1 MNGPLFD
8 AGLDRIEPEDAEEV
22 ATRKRLIAQA
32 SRRAIR
38 AKDDQ
43 TLITALAN
51 QVDKECD
58 RAERLATELA
68 NYQEASRAIRQ
79 TQQSFR
85 VKRVIYSDNLNL
97 RNKELADNVARME
110 AELAESRNRYEATV
124 KSQAARIAD
133 LNESNNIAQLLIA
146 NYNASEDEE
155 ADVERRLSKR
165 FERERRQYDSQV
177 EDLSQRN
184 EDLRLLL
191 AEEKKKYERMLRERN
206 QSNAD
211 AMEAEMG
218 AMR

>member
-32 SRRAIR
+32 SRRAVR

-58 RAERLATELA
+58 TAERLATELA

-97 RNKELADNVARME
+97 WNKELADNVARME
-110 AELAESRNRYEATV
+110 AELADNVT
-124 KSQAARIAD
+124 KQI
-133 LNESNNIAQLLIA
+133 
-146 NYNASEDEE
+146 
-155 ADVERRLSKR
+155 
-165 FERERRQYDSQV
+165 
-177 EDLSQRN
+177 
-184 EDLRLLL
+184 
-191 AEEKKKYERMLRERN
+191 
-206 QSNAD
+206 
-211 AMEAEMG
+211 
-218 AMR
+218 